1 MAVTAM
7 YVRAVKS
14 LGLVPDM
21 LKVEHVNEARV
32 MVVAHCAQR
41 QNPDADRYGTS
52 VANQRNFRHAFTS
65 WLVNFFQRNGSG
77 SAISTWKPLSYAMS
91 LVF

>member
-21 LKVEHVNEARV
+21 RKIEHVNEARV
-32 MVVAHCAQR
+32 MVVAHCA
-41 QNPDADRYGTS
+41 
-52 VANQRNFRHAFTS
+52 
-65 WLVNFFQRNGSG
+65 
-77 SAISTWKPLSYAMS
+77 
-91 LVF
+91 